1 MTRTRVVVLF
11 GGRSVEREV
20 SRISARTIVGGLD
33 PGRYDVIPI
42 AVAPDGRFLPAP
54 DSARLL
60 ADGRVPEKYLRAE
73 MEHGSGA
80 LVPAEIGPG
89 RADVVFPIIHGTT
102 GEDGALQGFL
112 EMLGL
117 PYVGGGVTASAI
129 GMRTLSA
136 RGRAALGFVPV
147 LLLVFT
153 GTVFAGL
160 PVPTPTPTA
169 TATAT
174 ATSTPVATS
183 TPTPSPTVAG
193 GGPGVGPASPV
204 PTLSP
209 SLLAL
214 LAVGLAASALFA
226 LRRSG

>member
-1 MTRTRVVVLF
+1 
-11 GGRSVEREV
+11 
-20 SRISARTIVGGLD
+20 
-33 PGRYDVIPI
+33 
-42 AVAPDGRFLPAP
+42 
-54 DSARLL
+54 
-60 ADGRVPEKYLRAE
+60 
-73 MEHGSGA
+73 
-80 LVPAEIGPG
+80 
-89 RADVVFPIIHGTT
+89 
-102 GEDGALQGFL
+102 
-112 EMLGL
+112 
-117 PYVGGGVTASAI
+117 
-129 GMRTLSA
+129 MRTLSA

-226 LRRSG
+226 LRRNG